1 MPADRAG
8 APGPPFH
15 IPFPAAIIAAC
26 DSWHEVLSMRNK
38 IVSAH
43 DAAAVIRAGDTLATS
58 GFVGIGTPD
67 ELLAALSARFIETG
81 EPRNLTLVF
90 AAGQGDGKD
99 RGLNRL
105 GHDGLLKRVV
115 GGHWGLIPQVGRL
128 ALENRI
134 EAYNL
139 PQGCISHLYRD
150 IAAGKPG
157 TLSKIGLGTF
167 VDPRLGGGKINAV
180 TSEDLVRL
188 MEIDGQEWLFYK
200 AFRIDVA
207 FIRGTTAD
215 THGNITMER
224 EALTLDNLAMAMAAR
239 NSGGVVIAQVER
251 IAKAGSLNPRLVRV
265 PGTLVDC
272 VVVAEPDNH
281 RQTYATAYSAAFA
294 GEIQVPLDSLKPLPL
309 DERKLIARRCAMELP
324 VEGVVNLGIG
334 MPEGVAAVANEE
346 RVLDLITLTA
356 EPGVVGGVP
365 ASGLDFGAAYNVE
378 ALIDQNQQ
386 FDFYDGGGLD
396 LAVLGMAECD
406 AEGNVNVSRFGP
418 KLAGAGGFINISQTA
433 RKLLFAGT
441 FTAGG
446 LEVEARDGR
455 LRIVQEG
462 RARKF
467 RGRVE
472 QITFAGRRAAALGQ
486 TVLYVTE
493 RCVFELTPAGLR
505 LAEVAPGIDIARD
518 ILAHMDFVPLVDT
531 PALLPACLFEAGVM
545 DLRTRLLAIDLTD
558 RVTFDA
564 ARSRLFLNF
573 RHLHVRRLEDV
584 ERIREAVQARCREI
598 GRRVATIVNYDGF
611 QLDPDVADAYAQMS
625 REMEAQYYHRV
636 SRYASGAFRR
646 MQLERLL
653 ARAEAPTIF
662 ETEQEAAAFLQQ
674 TAS

>member
-1 MPADRAG
+1 
-8 APGPPFH
+8 
-15 IPFPAAIIAAC
+15 
-26 DSWHEVLSMRNK
+26 MRDK
-38 IVSAH
+38 IVSAA
-43 DAAAVIRAGDTLATS
+43 DAVAVIRPGDTLATS

-67 ELLAALSARFIETG
+67 ELLAALSVRFIETG

-90 AAGQGDGKD
+90 AAGQGDGKE

-105 GHDGLLKRVV
+105 GHDGLLKRAI
-115 GGHWGLIPQVGRL
+115 GGHWGLIPKIGQL
-128 ALENRI
+128 ALENRM

-157 TLSKIGLGTF
+157 LLSKVGLGTF

-180 TSEDLVRL
+180 TTEDIVRV

-251 IAKAGSLNPRLVRV
+251 IAKAGSLNPRLVKV

-272 VVVAEPDNH
+272 VVVASAEHH
-281 RQTYATAYSAAFA
+281 RQTYATAYSAAFS
-294 GEIQVPLDSLKPLPL
+294 GEIQIPLDGLKALPL
-309 DERKLIARRCAMELP
+309 DERKIIARRCAMELP

-346 RVLDLITLTA
+346 RMLDLITLTA

-365 ASGLDFGAAYNVE
+365 AGGLDFGAAYNVE
-378 ALIDQNQQ
+378 AVIDQNQQ

-406 AEGNVNVSRFGP
+406 AEGNINVSRFGP
-418 KLAGAGGFINISQTA
+418 KLAGAGGFINISQNA

-446 LEVEARDGR
+446 LEVEAKGGR

-467 RGRVE
+467 CAAVE

-493 RCVFELTPAGLR
+493 RCVFELTAGGLR
-505 LAEVAPGIDIARD
+505 LAEVAPGIDIERD
-518 ILAHMDFVPLVDT
+518 ILAQMDFKPLT
-531 PALLPACLFEAGVM
+531 EPPPAQMPACLFDAAPM
-545 DLRTRLLAIDLTD
+545 DLRGRLLDMDLPR
-558 RVTFDA
+558 RVSYDA
-564 ARSRLFLNF
+564 TSAMLFLDF
-573 RHLHVRRLEDV
+573 RHLHVRCAEDV
-584 ERIREAVQARCREI
+584 EKIRRAVEARCREI
-598 GRRVATIVNYDGF
+598 GHRVATIANYDGF
-611 QLDPDVADAYAQMS
+611 QIDHDVADAYAQMS
-625 REMEAQYYHRV
+625 REMERLYYAKV

-646 MQLERLL
+646 MQLQRML
-653 ARAEAPTIF
+653 AADEMPPIF
-662 ETEQEAAAFLQQ
+662 ETEWQAQAYLQKPQ
-674 TAS
+674 A

>member
-1 MPADRAG
+1 
-8 APGPPFH
+8 
-15 IPFPAAIIAAC
+15 
-26 DSWHEVLSMRNK
+26 MRDK
-38 IVSAH
+38 IVSAA
-43 DAAAVIRAGDTLATS
+43 DAVAVIRPGDTLATS

-67 ELLAALSARFIETG
+67 ELLAALSARFVETG

-90 AAGQGDGKD
+90 AAGQGDGKE

-105 GHDGLLKRVV
+105 GHDGLLKRAI
-115 GGHWGLIPQVGRL
+115 GGHWGLIPKVGQL

-157 TLSKIGLGTF
+157 TLSKVGLGTF
-167 VDPRLGGGKINAV
+167 VDPRLGGGKINAI
-180 TSEDLVRL
+180 TTEELVRV

-239 NSGGVVIAQVER
+239 NSGGMVIAQVER
-251 IAKAGSLNPRLVRV
+251 IAKAGSLNPRLVKV

-272 VVVAEPDNH
+272 VVVASAEHH
-281 RQTYATAYSAAFA
+281 RQTYATAYSAAFS
-294 GEIQVPLDSLKPLPL
+294 GEIQIPLDGLTALPL
-309 DERKLIARRCAMELP
+309 DQRKIIARRCAMELP

-365 ASGLDFGAAYNVE
+365 AGGLDFGAAYNVE
-378 ALIDQNQQ
+378 AVIDQNQQ

-406 AEGNVNVSRFGP
+406 AAGNINVSRFGP
-418 KLAGAGGFINISQTA
+418 KLAGAGGFINISQNA
-433 RKLLFAGT
+433 RKLIFAGT

-446 LEVEARDGR
+446 LEVEAKGGR

-467 RGRVE
+467 CAAVE

-493 RCVFELTPAGLR
+493 RCVFELTAGGLR
-505 LAEVAPGIDIARD
+505 LAEVAPGIDIERD
-518 ILAHMDFVPLVDT
+518 ILAQMDFAPLVAT
-531 PALLPACLFEAGVM
+531 PALMPACLFEPAAM
-545 DLRTRLLAIDLTD
+545 DLRSRLLDFDLSRRVSYD
-558 RVTFDA
+558 RE
-564 ARSRLFLNF
+564 RGRLFLDL
-573 RHLHVRRLEDV
+573 RHLHVRRLEDIAAIRAAV
-584 ERIREAVQARCREI
+584 ETRCRAI
-598 GRRVATIVNYDGF
+598 GQRVATIVNYDGF
-611 QLDPDVADAYAQMS
+611 QVDHDMAEPYAQMT
-625 REMEAQYYHRV
+625 REMEALYYSKV

-653 ARAEAPTIF
+653 AHAQTPPIFGTEQQAEAW
-662 ETEQEAAAFLQQ
+662 LQQ
-674 TAS
+674 APR

>member
-1 MPADRAG
+1 
-8 APGPPFH
+8 
-15 IPFPAAIIAAC
+15 
-26 DSWHEVLSMRNK
+26 MRNK
-38 IVSAH
+38 IVTAH
-43 DAAAVIRAGDTLATS
+43 DAVAVIRTGDTLATS

-67 ELLAALSARFIETG
+67 ALLAALSARFVDSG
-81 EPRNLTLVF
+81 EPRDLTLVF
-90 AAGQGDGKD
+90 AAGQGDGKG

-105 GHDGLLKRVV
+105 GHDGLLKRVI
-115 GGHWGLIPQVGRL
+115 GGHWGLIPKVGLL

-157 TLSKIGLGTF
+157 LLSKVGLGTF

-180 TSEDLVRL
+180 TTEELVRL

-251 IAKAGSLNPRLVRV
+251 IAKAGSLHPRLVKV

-272 VVVAEPDNH
+272 VVVATAEHH
-281 RQTYATAYSAAFA
+281 RQTYATAYSPAFS
-294 GEIQVPLDSLKPLPL
+294 GEIQVPLDTLQPMPL
-309 DERKLIARRCAMELP
+309 DERKIIARRCAMELP
-324 VEGVVNLGIG
+324 LEGVVNLGIG

-346 RVLDLITLTA
+346 QVLDLITLTA

-365 ASGLDFGAAYNVE
+365 AGGLDFGAAYNVE
-378 ALIDQNQQ
+378 AVIDQNQQ

-406 AEGNVNVSRFGP
+406 AQGNINVSRFGSR
-418 KLAGAGGFINISQTA
+418 LAGAGGFINISQNA
-433 RKLLFAGT
+433 RKLLLAGT

-446 LEVEARDGR
+446 LQVQAGGGR

-467 RGRVE
+467 RVSVE
-472 QITFAGRRAAALGQ
+472 QITFAGRRAAVLDQ
-486 TVLYVTE
+486 PVLYITE
-493 RCVFELTPAGLR
+493 RCVFELTTQGLR
-505 LAEVAPGIDIARD
+505 LAEVAPGIDIERD
-518 ILAHMDFVPLVDT
+518 ILRLLPFAPRVDT
-531 PALLPACLFEAGVM
+531 PVPMDASIFEPGPMRLRGRMLDIHIDDRLSYDAESNTVFMNYAGMRV
-545 DLRTRLLAIDLTD
+545 RTEEDIRLILDAVDRLLAPLGK
-558 RVTFDA
+558 RVN
-564 ARSRLFLNF
+564 S
-573 RHLHVRRLEDV
+573 
-584 ERIREAVQARCREI
+584 
-598 GRRVATIVNYDGF
+598 IVNYDRF
-611 QLDPDVADAYAQMS
+611 VVDDDATDAYMDAVRYVEEKYYLKVTRYTNSGFMRLKLGKELENRRLSS
-625 REMEAQYYHRV
+625 RV
-636 SRYASGAFRR
+636 
-646 MQLERLL
+646 
-653 ARAEAPTIF
+653 F
-662 ETEQEAAAFLQQ
+662 ETAEEARRSLAARG
-674 TAS
+674 

>member
-1 MPADRAG
+1 MT
-8 APGPPFH
+8 
-15 IPFPAAIIAAC
+15 
-26 DSWHEVLSMRNK
+26 HETRGLAMRNK

-43 DAAAVIRAGDTLATS
+43 DAVAVIRAGDTLATS

-67 ELLAALSARFIETG
+67 ELLAALSARFVKSG

-90 AAGQGDGKD
+90 AAGQGDGKE

-105 GHDGLLKRVV
+105 GHDGLLKRVI
-115 GGHWGLIPQVGRL
+115 GGHWGLIPKVGQL

-157 TLSKIGLGTF
+157 TLSKVGLGTF

-180 TSEDLVRL
+180 TTDDLVRV

-215 THGNITMER
+215 THGNLTMER
-224 EALTLDNLAMAMAAR
+224 EALTLDNLAMAMAAH

-251 IAKAGSLNPRLVRV
+251 IAKAGSLNPRLVKV

-272 VVVAEPDNH
+272 VVVADAEHH
-281 RQTYATAYSAAFA
+281 RQTYATAYSPAFA
-294 GEIQVPLDSLKPLPL
+294 GEIQVPLDSLKALPL
-309 DERKLIARRCAMELP
+309 DERKVIARRCAMELP

-334 MPEGVAAVANEE
+334 MPEGVSAVANEE

-365 ASGLDFGAAYNVE
+365 AGGLDFGAATNVE
-378 ALIDQNQQ
+378 AVIDQNQQ

-406 AEGNVNVSRFGP
+406 AQGNINVSRFGP
-418 KLAGAGGFINISQTA
+418 KLAGAGGFINISQNA
-433 RKLLFAGT
+433 RKLIFAGT

-446 LEVEARDGR
+446 LEIEARGGR

-467 RGRVE
+467 CGQVE

-486 TVLYVTE
+486 SVLYVTE
-493 RCVFELTPAGLR
+493 RCVFELTAQGLR
-505 LAEVAPGIDIARD
+505 LAEVAPGIQIERD
-518 ILAHMDFVPLVDT
+518 ILAHMDFTPLVDQ
-531 PALLPACLFEAGVM
+531 PRPMPECLFEPAPM
-545 DLRTRLLAIDLTD
+545 NLRARLLDLD
-558 RVTFDA
+558 LGRRVSVDP
-564 ARSRLFLNF
+564 ARSMLFLDF
-573 RHLHVRRLEDV
+573 RHLHVRRTEDV
-584 ERIREAVQARCREI
+584 ELIRQAVEAHCREL

-611 QLDPDVADAYAQMS
+611 QVDSEVADAYAQMAHD
-625 REMEAQYYHRV
+625 MEARYYSRV
-636 SRYASGAFRR
+636 SRYASGAFKR
-646 MQLERLL
+646 MQLQQLL
-653 ARAEAPTIF
+653 TAAAVPPIF
-662 ETEQEAAAFLQQ
+662 ETEGQAVAYLRDGLPAAVGSNEAQARGANARQ
-674 TAS
+674 

>member
-1 MPADRAG
+1 
-8 APGPPFH
+8 
-15 IPFPAAIIAAC
+15 
-26 DSWHEVLSMRNK
+26 MRDK

-43 DAAAVIRAGDTLATS
+43 DAVAVIRPGDTLATS

-67 ELLAALSARFIETG
+67 ELLAALSARFVETG

-90 AAGQGDGKD
+90 AAGQGDGKE

-105 GHDGLLKRVV
+105 GHDGLLKRVI
-115 GGHWGLIPQVGRL
+115 GGHWGLIPKVGQL

-157 TLSKIGLGTF
+157 LISKVGLGTF

-180 TSEDLVRL
+180 TTEDIVRV

-251 IAKAGSLNPRLVRV
+251 IAKAGSLHPRLVKV

-272 VVVAEPDNH
+272 VVIAEPEHH
-281 RQTYATAYSAAFA
+281 RQTYATAYSPAFS
-294 GEIQVPLDSLKPLPL
+294 GEIQVPLDGLQPLPL
-309 DERKLIARRCAMELP
+309 DERKIIARRCAMELP

-334 MPEGVAAVANEE
+334 MPEGVASVANEE

-365 ASGLDFGAAYNVE
+365 AGGLDFGAAYNVE
-378 ALIDQNQQ
+378 AVIDQNQQ

-406 AEGNVNVSRFGP
+406 AQGNINVSRFGP
-418 KLAGAGGFINISQTA
+418 KLAGAGGFINISQNA
-433 RKLLFAGT
+433 RKLIFAGT

-446 LEVEARDGR
+446 LEVEARDGA

-467 RGRVE
+467 RAAVE
-472 QITFAGRRAAALGQ
+472 QITFAGQRAAALGQ

-493 RCVFELTPAGLR
+493 RCVFELTARGLR

-518 ILAHMDFVPLVDT
+518 ILAQMDFAPIVDQ
-531 PALLPACLFEAGVM
+531 PVAMSAALFDAAPM
-545 DLRTRLLAIDLTD
+545 DLRGRLLDLD
-558 RVTFDA
+558 LSRRVAYDPV
-564 ARSRLFLNF
+564 RQRLFLDL

-584 ERIREAVQARCREI
+584 EAIRQAVETRCHDI
-598 GRRVATIVNYDGF
+598 GKRVATIVNYDGF
-611 QLDPDVADAYAQMS
+611 QIDHDVADAYAQMS
-625 REMEAQYYHRV
+625 RDMEAAYYSKV

-653 ARAEAPTIF
+653 AREETPPIF
-662 ETEQEAAAFLQQ
+662 ETESEAAAYLRD
-674 TAS
+674 A